1 MNPPVEIESERTLW
15 GRALGLATLLFA
27 VGFAVGWAMAL
38 TGSLPSQ
45 AYRDAPA
52 TVEAVRDRL
61 AVPPFKAFW
70 QILSNNLMVL
80 LIYVAGIVGLGLP
93 SAIGLLWLGFQT
105 GAFFLGGPL
114 YGGTPPEIVWAIFLP
129 HAVIEIP
136 AFLLGGALGFRSLQG
151 FLRYLRKG
159 PLVTPADRRAFL
171 TGALLAAV
179 LLVLAAGVEATIT
192 PRCARAAFAA
202 AGY

>member
-1 MNPPVEIESERTLW
+1 MTLPVETESERTLW

-27 VGFAVGWAMAL
+27 VGLAVGWAMAL

-45 AYRDAPA
+45 AYRDTPA
-52 TVEAVRDRL
+52 TVAAVRDRL
-61 AVPPFKAFW
+61 AISPLDTAGH
-70 QILSNNLMVL
+70 ILSNNLMV
-80 LIYVAGIVGLGLP
+80 YVVFLAGIVGLGLP
-93 SAIGLLWLGFQT
+93 SVIGLLWIGFQT

-114 YGGTPPEIVWAIFLP
+114 YAGTPPEIVWAIFLP
-129 HAVIEIP
+129 HASIEVP
-136 AFLLGGALGFRSLQG
+136 AFLLSGALGFRALQC

-159 PLVTPADRRAFL
+159 PFVTPADRRAL
-171 TGALLAAV
+171 LAGALLAAA

-192 PRCARAAFAA
+192 PRCARAALAA